1 MEVLVVRKLVTG
13 MRAEGW
19 PQWPAPVWL
28 GKGKGRDGKGGGG
41 AIVGNE
47 SKNFASWRVAVEE
60 SRIRNNRSCKM
71 K

>member
-28 GKGKGRDGKGGGG
+28 GKGKGRRGTDRRRRGDCG
-41 AIVGNE
+41 E
-47 SKNFASWRVAVEE
+47 
-60 SRIRNNRSCKM
+60 
-71 K
+71 

>member
-1 MEVLVVRKLVTG
+1 MVRKLVTG

-47 SKNFASWRVAVEE
+47 SKNSASWRVAVEE
-60 SRIRNNRSCKM
+60 FRIRNNRSCKM